1 MSSSPGH
8 AVSHPG
14 LSKYHHI
21 GLLVPLTFAISPM
34 LFARWVF
41 NPRWP
46 QAVNAITAGVIAA
59 CLAYLLMAYIP
70 GLKEEHPLPRA
81 VMLGLLTAEFTVFT
95 RSNKVPSI
103 VNILFY
109 LFMYFIAFTE
119 FRTDIKHS
127 F

>member
-1 MSSSPGH
+1 
-8 AVSHPG
+8 
-14 LSKYHHI
+14 
-21 GLLVPLTFAISPM
+21 
-34 LFARWVF
+34 
-41 NPRWP
+41 
-46 QAVNAITAGVIAA
+46 
-59 CLAYLLMAYIP
+59 MAYIP

-119 FRTDIKHS
+119 FRMDIKHS

>member
-1 MSSSPGH
+1 MTNPGQS
-8 AVSHPG
+8 VSHPG
-14 LSKYHHI
+14 LSRYHHL

-34 LFARWVF
+34 FFARIF
-41 NPRWP
+41 NPQWP
-46 QAVNAITAGVIAA
+46 QAVNALMAGIISA
-59 CLAYLLMAYIP
+59 CLAYVLMAYVP

-95 RSNKVPSI
+95 RSYKIPSV